1 MKEYRIEGRVRP
13 ESQVRAVD
21 GNAWTTAKDDP
32 VLSPLF
38 EAPAAPLNV
47 VGGTVANGGTVV
59 QVTNKIEAP
68 AILDEGLTPKSPGIA
83 LLLSLLIPGVG
94 QMYNG
99 HVAKGILMLIGSIVL
114 WLFFLGWII
123 WIWSIIDAYQ
133 SAKAISQ
140 RYADS
145 RVARRRG

>member
-1 MKEYRIEGRVRP
+1 MKEYQIEGRVRP
-13 ESQVRAVD
+13 ESQVRAVG

-32 VLSPLF
+32 VLSPLL

-123 WIWSIIDAYQ
+123 
-133 SAKAISQ
+133 
-140 RYADS
+140 
-145 RVARRRG
+145 